1 MFIFRRNLSK
11 IRDALDLIDLNNID
25 LLNKWICEKPNLLDI
40 EDISW
45 KSIEASLSTLTLED
59 EEICFDDENELGL

>member
-25 LLNKWICEKPNLLDI
+25 LLNKWICEKPNLLDR